1 MNEGDTSITGTTR
14 NPDSRSASR
23 VPSDAVARSGSLALI
38 VAGVLGA
45 ASALFLAY
53 VPSEL
58 PEERFSYP
66 LDAGGFIAIQVFFF
80 VHHLALAWGLWAV
93 WRSGAAG
100 HGRFATIGGAGS
112 VVTMGLL
119 AVQELVAISAA
130 TASYPSTLA
139 DTVGGVYGGV
149 SLLNGVVL
157 ILFGVSV
164 LRAGRWTGWSRWLPL
179 LLGVYVIVPLTPA
192 IFGPFVLAR
201 LTIGLW
207 MLLFAALGWALRREG
222 R

>member
-1 MNEGDTSITGTTR
+1 
-14 NPDSRSASR
+14 
-23 VPSDAVARSGSLALI
+23 

-45 ASALFLAY
+45 ASAIFLAY
-53 VPSEL
+53 IPSEL

-66 LDAGGFIAIQVFFF
+66 LDTGGFTAIQVFFF
-80 VHHLALAWGLWAV
+80 VHHLALAGGLWAV

-100 HGRFATIGGAGS
+100 HGRHATIGGAGS

-130 TASYPSTLA
+130 SASYPSTLA

-157 ILFGVSV
+157 ILFGVAV

-179 LLGVYVIVPLTPA
+179 ILGVYVIVPLTPA